1 MIVEHN
7 FYVGLRDINI
17 NNNLTNTGFL
27 ACLEDVACMHSE
39 IAGYGVLNMEKTK
52 RTWILLNWKIEIIK
66 RPKYNDT
73 INVKT
78 WSRKIDRFNAFRD
91 FIVYGKDNEI
101 LAKATSKWFFIDIE
115 KGKPIKI
122 SVDVANCYKQ
132 ENINALE
139 DEEISKLLDP
149 GNYLSC
155 TNYKITKNMI
165 DVNNHLHNIYYMDI
179 AEEVLP
185 KDIDN
190 EFSSIEIMY
199 KKEVKLGDQVKVYY
213 SKEQDY
219 HYVIIKSEDE
229 KYIHSI
235 LRMK

>member
-1 MIVEHN
+1 
-7 FYVGLRDINI
+7 
-17 NNNLTNTGFL
+17 
-27 ACLEDVACMHSE
+27 
-39 IAGYGVLNMEKTK
+39 
-52 RTWILLNWKIEIIK
+52 
-66 RPKYNDT
+66 
-73 INVKT
+73 
-78 WSRKIDRFNAFRD
+78 
-91 FIVYGKDNEI
+91 
-101 LAKATSKWFFIDIE
+101 
-115 KGKPIKI
+115 
-122 SVDVANCYKQ
+122 
-132 ENINALE
+132 
-139 DEEISKLLDP
+139 
-149 GNYLSC
+149 
-155 TNYKITKNMI
+155 MI

-185 KDIDN
+185 KDINN